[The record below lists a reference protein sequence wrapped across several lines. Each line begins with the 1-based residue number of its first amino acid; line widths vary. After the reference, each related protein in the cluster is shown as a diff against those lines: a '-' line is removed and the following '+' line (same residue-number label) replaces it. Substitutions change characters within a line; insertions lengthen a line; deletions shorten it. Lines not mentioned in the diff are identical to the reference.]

1 MNRES
6 NQIFQ
11 GQFEVQDIDPHG
23 KKFDRVSRI
32 VCSNEL
38 ADLTLDVNTEIYPLH
53 VGDTFTML
61 LVESLDGS
69 IVDTKQ
75 KQSYSVQ
82 GKTLA
87 DDYDYCMYG
96 KVYKYDDQGKVSVYV
111 SFGGLLML
119 LSGDYRL
126 LSRVQLGQYLY
137 LLIRK

>member
-11 GQFEVQDIDPHG
+11 GQFEIQDIDPHG
-23 KKFDRVSRI
+23 KNFDRVSRI
-32 VCSNEL
+32 VCSNDL
-38 ADLTLDVNTEIYPLH
+38 SDLTLDVNTEIYPLQ
-53 VGDTFTML
+53 VGDTFTLL

-69 IVDTKQ
+69 IIDTKQ

-82 GKTLA
+82 QKSLA

-96 KVYKYDDQGKVSVYV
+96 KVYKYEDQGKVSVYV